1 MVKWRCKPGDRQSS
15 APGGPLGADQDG
27 QPSLVAGRNAG
38 QVDDQRAGAAMK
50 HVDQAFPQ
58 FLGGAEVERPAQP
71 DDPAA
76 GPDGSRAADGGA
88 DAGHD
93 DPGPTAAKMAGAR
106 YRLPALAACSMD
118 AAASRSPV
126 RRGIVTRSV
135 RWPLAKI
142 AVSSPAGML

>member
-58 FLGGAEVERPAQP
+58 FLGGREVERTAQP
-71 DDPAA
+71 DDTAA
-76 GPDGSRAADGGA
+76 GPDGSGTADRGG
-88 DAGHD
+88 DARPD
-93 DPGPTAAKMAGAR
+93 DPRPPAARGRGAR
-106 YRLPALAACSMD
+106 AGSVAPGEDRGKQPGRHAGEPAEPND
-118 AAASRSPV
+118 AIA
-126 RRGIVTRSV
+126 RR
-135 RWPLAKI
+135 I
-142 AVSSPAGML
+142 ADPYS